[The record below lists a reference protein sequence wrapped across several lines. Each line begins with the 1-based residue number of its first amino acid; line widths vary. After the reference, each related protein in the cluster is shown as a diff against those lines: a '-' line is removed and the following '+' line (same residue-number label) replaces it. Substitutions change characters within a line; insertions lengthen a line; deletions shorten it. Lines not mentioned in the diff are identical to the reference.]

1 MDYAVILV
9 LANKQDPNG
18 AVNNEEL
25 EKVLELNRLSPTTQ
39 LKIQATSGLTGN
51 GLSASLD
58 WLTKTIKENRRKT
71 VIATYL

>member
-1 MDYAVILV
+1 MDYAVILI
-9 LANKQDPNG
+9 LANKQDLNG
-18 AVNNEEL
+18 AVNLEEL

-39 LKIQATSGLTGN
+39 FKIQATSGLTGN

-58 WLTKTIKENRRKT
+58 WLTRTIKENRRNP